1 MTGTAEQDGNSIVTG
16 DARIITP
23 GAERM
28 RLSRERRRQ
37 GDRVVSLEVGSRV
50 IANLVASG
58 WLPDGPDR
66 ADNDA
71 LNQAVSKLIDRAIEL
86 RVTPSAGTSGKLGFF
101 AEIPAAT
108 IERLTSHGW
117 VIADQRNNPSEIVAA
132 LCRFV
137 GGVFEI
143 PVESG

>member
-1 MTGTAEQDGNSIVTG
+1 MTGTSEQDGDATVTG

-28 RLSRERRRQ
+28 RRSRERHRQ
-37 GDRVVSLEVGSRV
+37 GDRVVSLEVDADV
-50 IANLVASG
+50 IADLVASG
-58 WLPDGPDR
+58 WLSDGPDR
-66 ADNDA
+66 RDNDA

-86 RVTPSAGTSGKLGFF
+86 RVTPAAGTSGKLGFF

-117 VIADQRNNPSEIVAA
+117 VAADQRNDPSAIVAA
-132 LCRFV
+132 LRRFV

-143 PVESG
+143 P